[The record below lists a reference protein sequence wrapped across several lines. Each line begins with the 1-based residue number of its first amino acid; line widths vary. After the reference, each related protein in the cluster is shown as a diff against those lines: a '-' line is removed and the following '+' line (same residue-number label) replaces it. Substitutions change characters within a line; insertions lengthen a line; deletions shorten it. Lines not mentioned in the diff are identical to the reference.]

1 MKHRNPLRQGEWL
14 VCPLNS
20 AGRELAVRET
30 KEFYSWENLLC
41 CAELPDLFLWKSPF
55 LRKQNTLMLPNC
67 PKGFCICQR
76 KHGNQLQQRL
86 CQTNPLSCC
95 VFSLF
100 LSFPS
105 WHFLNSL
112 ACHAEVTYSIAPSP
126 NLRTQSHLQHSCSNT
141 KPAHGEAQRAE
152 TQSLAVLAKSG
163 TFDKRCLEKSRR
175 YKGPEQNC
183 VASIHSTNNSAISQ
197 WPCT

>member
-112 ACHAEVTYSIAPSP
+112 LAMLRWPIALLPVQISGHSPISSTAAATPSQLMEKRRG
-126 NLRTQSHLQHSCSNT
+126 LRPKALQS
-141 KPAHGEAQRAE
+141 
-152 TQSLAVLAKSG
+152 
-163 TFDKRCLEKSRR
+163 
-175 YKGPEQNC
+175 
-183 VASIHSTNNSAISQ
+183 
-197 WPCT
+197 